1 MQTIITHSDK
11 GQRLAKRLIEAGLE
25 ATIIRSPKNY
35 DQLWAE
41 NKALIFIGALG
52 ICVREIAP
60 FLKDKKTD
68 PAVIN
73 IDANGQFVQPVVSG
87 HLGGANEL
95 ACSLSKRMGAQPV
108 ITTVSDTSRLWAL
121 DALPA
126 RFNWKMECSGNL
138 TRLMAAFVN
147 GRKTALLLEARDKGT
162 LFLETE
168 LPSHVDLFLK
178 GSAVNPGDYQL
189 IIAITPFLYDF
200 GTKAIFYRPPMLHA
214 GIGCQRD
221 LLFDEFEKLLLD
233 GFQQKGISP
242 LSLASLGTVELK
254 KNEPAFL
261 KLSEKWNI
269 PLRYFSGD
277 ELSKYKVPNPS
288 ERVREMTGSAGV
300 AEASAMHLAN
310 NTLLIEKTKGHVA
323 DKNFTYAVA
332 IDRRFERKGFVEIV
346 GAGPGDPELISVKG
360 KRMLQAA
367 DYILYAG
374 SLVPRELTNYAK
386 PGCVVESSAGMDL
399 MLQMKSMKRFYDRGL
414 LIVRLHTGDPC
425 IYGAIQEQMNIMD
438 QWGWQ
443 YHITPG
449 ISSFQAAA
457 AALKSQFTIPEE
469 VQTIVLTRGEGRTLM
484 PEREQLHKLA
494 ESLSTMCIYLSA
506 AIAVKVQQELLT
518 HYPPETPVAVCYKLT
533 WKDEKIYRCTLD
545 TLVQTV
551 EENNLKMTTLI
562 VVGKAIDNRSGF
574 SKLYDPSFTH
584 EFREGIKAESRE
596 HGE

>member
-11 GQRLAKRLIEAGLE
+11 GQQLAKRLITAGLE
-25 ATIIRSPKNY
+25 ATIIRSPRNY
-35 DQLWAE
+35 RQLWAE

-95 ACSLSKRMGAQPV
+95 AQRLAVFLGAQPL
-108 ITTVSDTSRLWAL
+108 ITTVSDTSGLWSL
-121 DALPA
+121 DMLST
-126 RFNWKMECSGNL
+126 RFGWKMEVSGNL
-138 TRLMAAFVN
+138 TRLMADFVN

-168 LPSHVDLFLK
+168 LPSHVDLFFK
-178 GSAVNPGDYQL
+178 DSAFNPDDYHL
-189 IIAITPFLYDF
+189 IIAVTPFLYDF
-200 GTKAIFYRPPMLHA
+200 GNKAIFYRPPMLHA

-221 LLFDEFEKLLLD
+221 LPFDEFEKLLLND
-233 GFQQKGISP
+233 FEHHRISP
-242 LSLASLGTVELK
+242 LSLVTLGTVELK
-254 KNEPAFL
+254 KDEPAFL
-261 KLSEKWNI
+261 KLSEKWKV
-269 PLRYFSGD
+269 PLCSFSGE
-277 ELSKYKVPNPS
+277 ELSRYNVPNPS
-288 ERVREMTGSAGV
+288 ERVMEMTGSAGV

-310 NTLLIEKTKGHVA
+310 NALLIEKTKGQVG

-332 IDRRFERKGFVEIV
+332 IDRNMERKGFVEIV
-346 GAGPGDPELISVKG
+346 GAGPGDPELVSVKG
-360 KRMLQAA
+360 KRMLEAA

-374 SLVPRELTNYAK
+374 SLVPRELTEYAK

-399 MLQMKSMKRFYDRGL
+399 MMQMESMKRFYDREL
-414 LIVRLHTGDPC
+414 FVVRLHTGDPC

-469 VQTIVLTRGEGRTLM
+469 VQSIVLTRGEGRTPM
-484 PEREQLHKLA
+484 PDREQLHKLA
-494 ESLSTMCIYLSA
+494 ASQSTMCIYLSA
-506 AIAVKVQQELLT
+506 AIAIKVQQELET

-533 WKDEKIYRCTLD
+533 WKDEKIYRCTLEK
-545 TLVQTV
+545 LAQTV

-574 SKLYDPSFTH
+574 SKLYDRSFTH

-596 HGE
+596 HGA